1 VSAALVTAELLA
13 EGRPVRFVHPL
24 VRSAVT
30 SKQTAMGAGQL
41 EDGEAYRTELL
52 RTDRP
57 AEAERLRLLEQFWDP
72 YTIKICRE
80 LPLQP
85 AWRCLGAGTGVG
97 SIAYWLAHAACATF
111 GRRQAHLSSPALVP
125 AIPKSC
131 ALGEGVI
138 CFVLSRL
145 TW

>member
-13 EGRPVRFVHPL
+13 EGRPVRFVHRL

-85 AWRCLGAGTGVG
+85 AW
-97 SIAYWLAHAACATF
+97 
-111 GRRQAHLSSPALVP
+111 
-125 AIPKSC
+125 
-131 ALGEGVI
+131 
-138 CFVLSRL
+138 
-145 TW
+145 